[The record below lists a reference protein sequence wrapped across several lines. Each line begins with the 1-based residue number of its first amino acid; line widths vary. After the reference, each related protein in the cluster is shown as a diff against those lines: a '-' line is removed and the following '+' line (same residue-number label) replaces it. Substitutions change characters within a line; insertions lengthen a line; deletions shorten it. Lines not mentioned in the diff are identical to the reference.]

1 MSRRKD
7 DKDFDTRGDVFE
19 DWVRNGSDISPDR

>member
-1 MSRRKD
+1 MSRED

-19 DWVRNGSDISPDR
+19 DWIRNGSDIQPTK